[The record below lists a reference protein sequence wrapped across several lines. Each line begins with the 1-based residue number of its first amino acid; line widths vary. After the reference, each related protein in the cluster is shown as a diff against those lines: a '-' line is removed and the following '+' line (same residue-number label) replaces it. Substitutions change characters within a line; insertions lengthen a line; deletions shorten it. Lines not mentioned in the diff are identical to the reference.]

1 MLERARLRI
10 SPVPARQPS
19 AWRAAAAPVMLGIVV
34 LRRILVLPATATP
47 WKDLAYVTLGLAS
60 GIFALTWFCV
70 GPITSLALIITLIG
84 IPKLYGDLWV
94 TRWWAD
100 GERLRGALAGVP
112 VPRATREWRGEG
124 FLARLRSALTDPM
137 TWRELVWLV
146 LSFGV
151 GTASFVAGVTGWAIG
166 LGFLTLPAWGWAL
179 PDGVELGAAT
189 LRSVGWMFVFAAVA
203 GPPAVIAGA
212 WLLRGSA
219 WVQAKL
225 VQVLLEGGEQERI
238 AELQVSRAGAVDA
251 AAVELRRIERDLH
264 DGAQARLVA
273 LAMEIGMAREQIE
286 RDPAGAALLLA
297 GAHEDA
303 KTALAELRDLARGI
317 HPAIL
322 TDRGLD
328 AAVSAL
334 AARCPVPCTVAIAL
348 PDRLPAAIE
357 SAAYFTIAE
366 ALANVAKH
374 SGASR
379 CEISGRVDQRMLV
392 VKVHDD
398 GVGGLDERR
407 GTGVT
412 GLRGRVEALDGKLL
426 VASVAGQGTLLRA
439 ELPCGS

>member
-1 MLERARLRI
+1 VA
-10 SPVPARQPS
+10 
-19 AWRAAAAPVMLGIVV
+19 VV
-34 LRRILVLPATATP
+34 FRRIALLPLTATP
-47 WKDLAYVTLGLAS
+47 WKDLAYITLGQLS
-60 GIFALTWFCV
+60 GIFALTWFLV
-70 GPITSLALIITLIG
+70 GPITSLSLIITLIG

-100 GERLRGALAGVP
+100 GERLRGGLAGIPVPKSTRQWRGDGFLKRLRAALA
-112 VPRATREWRGEG
+112 
-124 FLARLRSALTDPM
+124 DPM
-137 TWRELVWLV
+137 TWREMVWLV
-146 LSFGV
+146 LMFGI
-151 GTASFVAGVTGWAIG
+151 GTGSFVTGLTGISIG
-166 LGFLTLPAWGWAL
+166 LGFLTLPAWGWAV
-179 PDGVELGAAT
+179 PEGVQIGVVT
-189 LRSVGWMFVFAAVA
+189 IHSIGWMFVFAALA
-203 GPPAVIAGA
+203 GPPACVLGA
-212 WLLRGSA
+212 WMLRGSA
-219 WVQAKL
+219 WVQAML
-225 VQVLLEGGEQERI
+225 AQVLLEGREEERI

-286 RDPAGAALLLA
+286 RDPEAAAQMLA

-334 AARCPVPCTVAIAL
+334 AARCPVPCTVAIDV

-379 CEISGRVDQRMLV
+379 CEISGRIEDGMLV

-398 GVGGLDERR
+398 GVGGLDEAR
-407 GTGVT
+407 GTGIG

-426 VASVAGQGTLLRA
+426 VASPAGKGTLLRA
-439 ELPCGS
+439 ELPCAS